1 MSQAAIAIFIYNRPE
16 HLAATLDS
24 IALCPGF
31 ADATVYVFGD
41 GPKTALDLPAVQS
54 ARSIAQQRLQGR
66 AHLVFSDI
74 NQGLSRSITKGV
86 AHVLALHESVIVVED
101 DLLVSSGFLVYMNHA
116 LDRFAGDPNVFQV
129 SGYSPFGP
137 DDGQSGAV
145 LLPWTSTWGWATWRR
160 AWAAYDPEAGGWQA
174 LKHDRVL
181 RKRFNLAGAYDYAHM
196 LELQMAGRR
205 DSWGIR
211 WYWSVF
217 MRNGLVC
224 YPPSSMVLNR
234 GFDGSGTHG
243 RGMARNR
250 GASAQAPSTNA
261 LSVVL
266 PVQASLSSEACAKA
280 QALVYQRNGGR
291 IGALRDLFNRVLR
304 R

>member
-1 MSQAAIAIFIYNRPE
+1 MSQAAIALFIYNRPE

-24 IALCPGF
+24 LALCPGF
-31 ADATVYVFGD
+31 DDATIYVFGD
-41 GPKTALDLPAVQS
+41 GPKNARDLPAVQS

-66 AHLVFSDI
+66 AQFVFSDA

-86 AHVLALHESVIVVED
+86 THVLAQHLTVIVVED
-101 DLLVSSGFLVYMNHA
+101 DLLVSSGFLAYMNHA
-116 LDRFAGDPNVFQV
+116 LDRFAGDLNVFQV

-137 DDGQSGAV
+137 DDEQSGAV

-160 AWAAYDPEAGGWQA
+160 AWVAYDPEAVGWQA
-174 LKHDRVL
+174 LKRDRVL
-181 RKRFNLAGAYDYAHM
+181 RRRFNLAGAYDYAHM
-196 LELQMAGRR
+196 LELQMAGLR

-217 MRNGLVC
+217 MRDGLVC

-234 GFDGSGTHG
+234 GFDGTGTHG

-250 GASAQAPSTNA
+250 GVSAQSSSTDGQ
-261 LSVVL
+261 SVVL
-266 PVQASLSSEACAKA
+266 PAQAALNPEACAKA
-280 QALVYQRNGGR
+280 QALVFQRNGGHL
-291 IGALRDLFNRVLR
+291 GVLRDLVNRVLR

>member
-24 IALCPGF
+24 LVRCPGF
-31 ADATVYVFGD
+31 DDAVIYVFGD
-41 GPKTALDLPAVQS
+41 GPKTALDFAAVQS
-54 ARSIAQQRLQGR
+54 ARLVVGQRLQGR
-66 AHLVFSDI
+66 AQFVFSEV

-86 AHVLALHESVIVVED
+86 AHVLVHHETVIVVED
-101 DLLVSSGFLVYMNHA
+101 DLLVSPGFLSFMNHS
-116 LDRFAGDPNVFQV
+116 LDHFADDLNVFQV

-160 AWAAYDPEAGGWQA
+160 AWAAYDPDAVGWQTLKRDRA
-174 LKHDRVL
+174 LR
-181 RKRFNLAGAYDYAHM
+181 RRFNLAGAYDYAHM

-217 MRNGLVC
+217 MLGGLVC
-224 YPPSSMVLNR
+224 YPPSSLVLNR

-243 RGMARNR
+243 RGVARNLGVISR
-250 GASAQAPSTNA
+250 APSTDA
-261 LSVVL
+261 TSMVF
-266 PVQASLSSEACAKA
+266 PAHSSLNSEACAKA
-280 QALVYQRNGGR
+280 QALVWQRNGGR
-291 IGALRDLFNRVLR
+291 VGALRDFVNRVFGR
-304 R
+304 